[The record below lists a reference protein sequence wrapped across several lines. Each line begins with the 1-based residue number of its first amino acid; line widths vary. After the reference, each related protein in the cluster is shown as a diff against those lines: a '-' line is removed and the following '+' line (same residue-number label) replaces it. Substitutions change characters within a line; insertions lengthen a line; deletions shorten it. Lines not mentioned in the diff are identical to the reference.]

1 MHGFWGLGSDGLF
14 VFAAAFLLF
23 DCILVLNILGKWPP
37 ASWRVRSWQ
46 CSPWPLC
53 AQPPYCRHCGPAAH
67 SLLNPI
73 TPPPPHSVHRSGS
86 AGGPWR
92 YTRVR
97 TLATFSPG
105 KLPTPA
111 IRPWP
116 TVSAQL
122 KCGWM
127 NLKSSTTIAIP
138 RPAWWVPPVH
148 PHSFWPHPNKSSWFW
163 PPTVVD
169 LVPEIERKSGAHNPR
184 GKLYSFTYNKQQT
197 VDSHS
202 LP

>member
-1 MHGFWGLGSDGLF
+1 MHEPSCMDSGVWVPMAYLSLGLLSCSLTTSW
-14 VFAAAFLLF
+14 
-23 DCILVLNILGKWPP
+23 VLTILGKWPP

-67 SLLNPI
+67 SLLSPI

-111 IRPWP
+111 TRPWP
-116 TVSAQL
+116 TVSVQL

-138 RPAWWVPPVH
+138 RPAW
-148 PHSFWPHPNKSSWFW
+148 
-163 PPTVVD
+163 
-169 LVPEIERKSGAHNPR
+169 
-184 GKLYSFTYNKQQT
+184 
-197 VDSHS
+197 
-202 LP
+202 